1 MSKIETINEIEVCY
15 HCGVK
20 TKSPIV
26 KHDHSFCCRGC
37 LGVYEILQENELCK
51 YYDFNASPGQTIDHA
66 KEYSHKFAFLKDA
79 QILDQIIHFQQD
91 NRLHIKFYLPQVHC
105 SSCLYLLENL
115 YKIHP
120 GVISSKL
127 NFAEKKLEVA
137 YNKTETSAF
146 DLAVALTKLGYEPYF
161 SLSDLGDSKVKP
173 KIENHRLFQLG
184 IAGFAFGNIML
195 LSFPE
200 YFAYGTDLDG
210 LKPYFQW
217 LSILLIIPV
226 ITYSSLEF
234 YKLAWGGIKEKYL
247 NIDLPIVLAMGITF
261 FRSIY
266 EIYYHIGPG
275 YFDSLSGIVFFMLLG
290 RTLQDKTYKSITF
303 NRDFSSYFPISATVF
318 ENGREISK
326 SLNTLKVGDELIIHN
341 QEVVPVD
348 GLIAAG
354 KATID
359 YSFVTGESHPVELDA
374 GSWVYAGGRQLGS
387 SVRILAQKTVSQ
399 SYLVSLWE
407 KSSHHQSNQ
416 PESQKNPQKKEIE
429 PSENVVIESNYV
441 QKASMY
447 FTLGVFTI
455 ASLSAVYWSIYDPSI
470 VWSAVTAVLIV
481 ACPCAL
487 LLSVTFTHGHFLSL
501 FAKNGLF
508 VKGSKVLENL
518 NQVNHLVF
526 DKTGT
531 VTDAQN
537 PHIDY
542 VGDEIGEFEL
552 DVIASLAKE
561 SVHPYARLLARQLNR
576 VTVAIDDV
584 ENKLSAG
591 IMGQCKG
598 LELKLGSADFVG
610 LSQNHDFNL
619 HEGTKI
625 WVKIGN
631 EIKGYFVFSSAVREN
646 LASPLKELGQNY
658 SMTLLSGDL
667 RDDEALMREIFPNK
681 TNLLFEQKPHDKKRF
696 IENLERSGK
705 KTLMLGDGLNDAGAL
720 MSSSVGIAV
729 TDDIGYFTPGADAI
743 IEGKSLVL
751 LPKLLKMSAHMRNII
766 WISFAISLIY
776 NIIGLSFAVQGKLNP
791 IIAAIL
797 MPSSSISIVL
807 ITWLGSLL
815 SSKMLK
821 LKS

>member
-1 MSKIETINEIEVCY
+1 MPNQTQEMTMIESVKEIEVCF

-20 TKSPIV
+20 TRSPIV
-26 KHDHSFCCRGC
+26 KHNHTFCCRGC
-37 LGVYEILQENELCK
+37 LGVYELLQENELCK
-51 YYDFNASPGQTIDHA
+51 YYDFNSTPGQTIDQLKEHA
-66 KEYSHKFAFLKDA
+66 HKFAFLNDQK
-79 QILDQIIHFQQD
+79 ILEQLLHFQQGD
-91 NRLHIKFYLPQVHC
+91 RLHIKFYLPQVHC

-127 NFAEKKLEVA
+127 NFAEKHLEVS

-146 DLAVALTKLGYEPYF
+146 DLALALTKLGYEPYF
-161 SLSDLGDSKVKP
+161 SLSDLGNSKLKP
-173 KIENHRLFQLG
+173 KTENHRLFQLG
-184 IAGFAFGNIML
+184 VAGFAFGNIML

-200 YFAYGTDLDG
+200 YFAYGSDLDG

-217 LSILLIIPV
+217 LSILLIVPV

-247 NIDLPIVLAMGITF
+247 NIDLPIVLAMAITF
-261 FRSIY
+261 FRSLY

-290 RTLQDKTYKSITF
+290 RTLQDRTYKSITF
-303 NRDFSSYFPISATVF
+303 NRDFTSYFPISATVF
-318 ENGREISK
+318 EQGREIYK
-326 SLNTLKVGDELIIHN
+326 SLHNIKVGDELIIHD

-374 GSWVYAGGRQLGS
+374 GSWIYAGGRQLGS

-407 KSSHHQSNQ
+407 KSTNQIPRKQDPQSTN
-416 PESQKNPQKKEIE
+416 ES
-429 PSENVVIESNYV
+429 SYV

-447 FTLGVFTI
+447 FTLGVFTV
-455 ASLSAVYWSIYDPSI
+455 ASLAAIYWSVYNPTM

-531 VTDAQN
+531 VTDSQN

-542 VGDEIGEFEL
+542 VGNALKETEL
-552 DVIASLAKE
+552 DAIASLAKE
-561 SVHPYARLLARQLNR
+561 SVHPYARLLSRYLNR
-576 VTVAIDDV
+576 VAVAIDEV

-591 IMGQCKG
+591 ITGVWDGM
-598 LELKLGSADFVG
+598 ELRLGSTDFVE
-610 LSQNHDFNL
+610 LSSNQLF
-619 HEGTKI
+619 EIKQGSKI
-625 WVKIGN
+625 WVRIGSN
-631 EIKGYFVFSSAVREN
+631 VKGYFVFSSSVREN
-646 LASPLKELGQNY
+646 LASPLKELGRKY
-658 SMTLLSGDL
+658 PMAVLSGDL
-667 RDDEALMREIFPNK
+667 KDDEGLMREIFPEK
-681 TNLLFEQKPHDKKRF
+681 TNLLFEQKPHDKKWF

-743 IEGKSLVL
+743 LEGKSLQQ
-751 LPKLLKMSAHMRNII
+751 LPKLLKMARYMKNII
-766 WISFAISLIY
+766 WFSFAISVVY
-776 NIIGLSFAVQGKLNP
+776 NIVGLSFAVQGKLNP

-797 MPSSSISIVL
+797 MPSSSITIVL
-807 ITWLGSLL
+807 ITWIGSVL
-815 SSKMLK
+815 SAKALK

>member
-1 MSKIETINEIEVCY
+1 
-15 HCGVK
+15 
-20 TKSPIV
+20 
-26 KHDHSFCCRGC
+26 
-37 LGVYEILQENELCK
+37 
-51 YYDFNASPGQTIDHA
+51 
-66 KEYSHKFAFLKDA
+66 
-79 QILDQIIHFQQD
+79 
-91 NRLHIKFYLPQVHC
+91 
-105 SSCLYLLENL
+105 
-115 YKIHP
+115 
-120 GVISSKL
+120 
-127 NFAEKKLEVA
+127 
-137 YNKTETSAF
+137 
-146 DLAVALTKLGYEPYF
+146 
-161 SLSDLGDSKVKP
+161 
-173 KIENHRLFQLG
+173 
-184 IAGFAFGNIML
+184 
-195 LSFPE
+195 
-200 YFAYGTDLDG
+200 
-210 LKPYFQW
+210 
-217 LSILLIIPV
+217 
-226 ITYSSLEF
+226 
-234 YKLAWGGIKEKYL
+234 
-247 NIDLPIVLAMGITF
+247 
-261 FRSIY
+261 
-266 EIYYHIGPG
+266 
-275 YFDSLSGIVFFMLLG
+275 
-290 RTLQDKTYKSITF
+290 
-303 NRDFSSYFPISATVF
+303 
-318 ENGREISK
+318 
-326 SLNTLKVGDELIIHN
+326 
-341 QEVVPVD
+341 
-348 GLIAAG
+348 
-354 KATID
+354 
-359 YSFVTGESHPVELDA
+359 
-374 GSWVYAGGRQLGS
+374 
-387 SVRILAQKTVSQ
+387 
-399 SYLVSLWE
+399 
-407 KSSHHQSNQ
+407 
-416 PESQKNPQKKEIE
+416 
-429 PSENVVIESNYV
+429 
-441 QKASMY
+441 MY

-537 PHIDY
+537 PQIYY

-667 RDDEALMREIFPNK
+667 RDDEALMREIFPSK

>member
-1 MSKIETINEIEVCY
+1 
-15 HCGVK
+15 
-20 TKSPIV
+20 
-26 KHDHSFCCRGC
+26 
-37 LGVYEILQENELCK
+37 
-51 YYDFNASPGQTIDHA
+51 
-66 KEYSHKFAFLKDA
+66 
-79 QILDQIIHFQQD
+79 
-91 NRLHIKFYLPQVHC
+91 
-105 SSCLYLLENL
+105 
-115 YKIHP
+115 
-120 GVISSKL
+120 
-127 NFAEKKLEVA
+127 
-137 YNKTETSAF
+137 
-146 DLAVALTKLGYEPYF
+146 
-161 SLSDLGDSKVKP
+161 
-173 KIENHRLFQLG
+173 
-184 IAGFAFGNIML
+184 
-195 LSFPE
+195 
-200 YFAYGTDLDG
+200 LDG

-217 LSILLIIPV
+217 LSILLIVPV

-247 NIDLPIVLAMGITF
+247 NIDLPIVLAMAITF
-261 FRSIY
+261 FRSLY

-290 RTLQDKTYKSITF
+290 RTLQDRTYKSITF
-303 NRDFSSYFPISATVF
+303 NRDFTSYFPISATVF
-318 ENGREISK
+318 EQGREIYK
-326 SLNTLKVGDELIIHN
+326 SLHNIKVGDELIIHD

-374 GSWVYAGGRQLGS
+374 GSWIYAGGRQLGS

-407 KSSHHQSNQ
+407 KSTNQIPRKQDPQSTN
-416 PESQKNPQKKEIE
+416 ES
-429 PSENVVIESNYV
+429 SYV

-447 FTLGVFTI
+447 FTLGVFTV
-455 ASLSAVYWSIYDPSI
+455 ASLAAIYWSVYNPTM

-531 VTDAQN
+531 VTDSQN

-542 VGDEIGEFEL
+542 VGNALKETEL
-552 DVIASLAKE
+552 DAIASLAKE
-561 SVHPYARLLARQLNR
+561 SVHPYARLLSRYLNR
-576 VTVAIDDV
+576 VAVAIDEV

-591 IMGQCKG
+591 ITGVWDGM
-598 LELKLGSADFVG
+598 ELRLGSTDFVE
-610 LSQNHDFNL
+610 LSSNQLF
-619 HEGTKI
+619 EIKQGSKI
-625 WVKIGN
+625 WVRIGSN
-631 EIKGYFVFSSAVREN
+631 VKGYFVFSSSVREN
-646 LASPLKELGQNY
+646 LASPLKELGRKY
-658 SMTLLSGDL
+658 HMAVLSGDL
-667 RDDEALMREIFPNK
+667 KDDEGLMREIFPEK
-681 TNLLFEQKPHDKKRF
+681 TNLLFEQKPHDKKWF

-743 IEGKSLVL
+743 LEGKSLQQ
-751 LPKLLKMSAHMRNII
+751 LPKLLKMARYMKNII
-766 WISFAISLIY
+766 WFSFAISVVY
-776 NIIGLSFAVQGKLNP
+776 NIVGLSFAVQGKLNP

-797 MPSSSISIVL
+797 MPSSSITIVL
-807 ITWLGSLL
+807 ITWIGSVL
-815 SSKMLK
+815 SAKALK